1 MRYPSVMVPDPV
13 ELPPSKGGEVE
24 IRWNGRAARAWLPE
38 LLAGQ
43 QFRVGIRAA
52 RLTERAAAAIAAG
65 GRDLPRFAPIA
76 MLLLRAEGVASS
88 FIEGIQKPLIDVAA
102 AEVGASEDRTALYVF
117 DNLAAVVDAL
127 HGSGHPL
134 TQDTLNSW
142 HRTLMAT
149 GSQLEPSMI
158 GSFRVAHSWIGG
170 SSPQDAAYVPPPPE
184 YIAVL
189 MKDLVAFAN
198 ADDLD
203 PITQAAVV
211 HAQFELIHPYG
222 DGNGRIGRILIAWV
236 LARRLGIELTPP
248 VSVFIARDPGG
259 YLSGLTLFRLGQ
271 LDAWVEWLAAALQH
285 SSEAAASLEAR
296 SEELYGDWLVRLSKI
311 REDAASRK
319 VIELLGD
326 YPGISSEVIAARLG
340 ISERASRSALNTL
353 SELGILSQYEQALV
367 RPGRPRH
374 FWVASELIDLVSGW
388 PGMS

>member
-222 DGNGRIGRILIAWV
+222 DGNGRIGR
-236 LARRLGIELTPP
+236 
-248 VSVFIARDPGG
+248 VFIARDPGG